1 MNMNEHIDG
10 FIPEFL
16 QDYNSMC
23 SHLNSQV
30 HKLGSSSKK
39 GVFFE
44 KLASEIIAEYP
55 ETDLPTARMNCEFT
69 KGSWEDGVDIIFK
82 DDEESTYLYV
92 QVKWSID
99 SVDDLDSILSK
110 FYNYHQKNHQN
121 EGEDAQQ
128 QLKILFPVESSNFSA
143 TTEESQRIEFMVITL
158 KKDCSRILSRYKEQQ
173 RPSIDFYNSLVEN
186 KAFHLINGDQVFN
199 LLKTN
204 LSRFCGILPD
214 VKLRFESEP
223 IQVDNVF
230 IGVISA
236 ATLANCYFEARESLF
251 FENVRLFK
259 GEDSGKKKAGK
270 NREPVNTE
278 ILKTLV
284 SEPSKMLARNNGI
297 TFRAQRV
304 VPDNDD
310 PSNLLLEKASIVN
323 GCQTT
328 YMVAKGVEQ
337 SPQSGST
344 ARIFIKIV
352 ETDSSWDVAEAANF
366 QNRINQLDLKLA
378 RYLRPQIA
386 IRAGM
391 QSGVNVEYETEP
403 FTILDKLS
411 LVRTSYEDV
420 KVLFL
425 GIFSRSPGNSISA
438 NYTELR
444 YDLLDQF
451 LQQRQT
457 ASTDSIL
464 NLVIEVQ
471 SRSNIT
477 SDKIAGKLT
486 ERFSELFKRFLE
498 KGSYRAFL
506 TITAGCILT
515 DKNIYRDDIQ
525 LADLES
531 FLEAVNGSENKFLAA
546 YRSAFMT
553 LANRTIDI
561 KKSKEENLKSMY
573 AEVSK
578 AGTAENFENLLT
590 LAVESYK
597 QSHMQ

>member
-1 MNMNEHIDG
+1 MNEHIDG
-10 FIPEFL
+10 YIPEFL
-16 QDYNSMC
+16 QDYSSMC

-30 HKLGSSSKK
+30 HKLRSSNK

-44 KLASEIIAEYP
+44 KLASEIVAEYP
-55 ETDLPTARMNCEFT
+55 ETDLPIVKMNCEFT
-69 KGSWEDGVDIIFK
+69 KGSWEDGVDITFK

-99 SVDDLDSILSK
+99 SVDDLDLILSK
-110 FYNYHQKNHQN
+110 FHNYYQKNHRN
-121 EGEDAQQ
+121 EDEDSQR
-128 QLKILFPVESSNFSA
+128 QLKILFPEEGSNFA
-143 TTEESQRIEFMVITL
+143 GEKEGNKRIEFMIITL
-158 KKDCSRILSRYKEQQ
+158 KKDCNRILGRYKEQN
-173 RPSIDFYNSLVEN
+173 RPSLAFYDFLSEN
-186 KAFHLINGDQVFN
+186 RAFHFINGDQVFN

-223 IQVDNVF
+223 IKVDNVF

-236 ATLANCYFEARESLF
+236 GTLANCYSEARESLF

-259 GEDSGKKKAGK
+259 GDDSGKKKAGK

-278 ILKTLV
+278 ILRTV
-284 SEPSKMLARNNGI
+284 VNEPSKMLARNNGI

-310 PSNLLLEKASIVN
+310 PSYLFLEKASIVN

-337 SPQSGST
+337 SPQSGVT
-344 ARIFIKIV
+344 ARIFVKIV

-391 QSGVNVEYETEP
+391 QSGINIEYETES
-403 FTILDKLS
+403 FIILDKLS
-411 LVRTSYEDV
+411 SARTSYEDV

-425 GIFSRSPGNSISA
+425 GLFSRSASNSISA
-438 NYTELR
+438 NYTDLR
-444 YDLLDQF
+444 YGLLDQF
-451 LQQRQT
+451 LEQRN
-457 ASTDSIL
+457 ASNDSIL
-464 NLVIEVQ
+464 NLVIEVE
-471 SRSNIT
+471 SRSST
-477 SDKIAGKLT
+477 VSDRISEKL
-486 ERFSELFKRFLE
+486 SEAFADLFKRFLQ

-506 TITAGCILT
+506 TITAACVLT
-515 DKNIYRDDIQ
+515 GKNIYTDDVQ
-525 LADLES
+525 LADLEA
-531 FLEAVNGSENKFLAA
+531 FLETVNGNEDEFLAA

-553 LANRTIDI
+553 LANRTVNIQR
-561 KKSKEENLKSMY
+561 SKDENLKDIALRNYVRTYNWGRRTRDNSN
-573 AEVSK
+573 ACP
-578 AGTAENFENLLT
+578 L
-590 LAVESYK
+590 
-597 QSHMQ
+597 